1 MRTLV
6 DFTCVHFLTSCYAHD
21 STMRRTP
28 SPLPLR
34 SEQSVRD
41 VVVCVVDLGWTP
53 HSPACACQPQERVM
67 GMLGVRRAGAP
78 KESEGTGCGESEE
91 ASLSWKPLTC

>member
-1 MRTLV
+1 MRTFV
-6 DFTCVHFLTSCYAHD
+6 DFTCVHFLASCYAYD
-21 STMRRTP
+21 STTRRTP

-41 VVVCVVDLGWTP
+41 VVVCVVDLGWAP
-53 HSPACACQPQERVM
+53 DSPACACQPQERVM

-78 KESEGTGCGESEE
+78 KDSEGMGCGESEE
-91 ASLSWKPLTC
+91 PTFPGSP